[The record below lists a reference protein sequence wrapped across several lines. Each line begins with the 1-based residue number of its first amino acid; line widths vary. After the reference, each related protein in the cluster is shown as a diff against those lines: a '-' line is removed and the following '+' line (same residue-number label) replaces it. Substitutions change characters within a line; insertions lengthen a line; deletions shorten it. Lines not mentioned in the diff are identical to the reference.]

1 MKKLII
7 IPTYNEKKNI
17 VLLLKRIIKLYK
29 SKFQILVID
38 DNSPDGTSE
47 KVMKYIKKYKFIK
60 IKKRKKKL
68 GVGSAHKYGIKYA
81 VKNKF
86 KILITMDA
94 DGTHDPSYIKKFLF
108 YVQKYDLITTNRFL
122 NKKSLQEWPIFR
134 RILTNL
140 RHYLI
145 KLFLGVP
152 IDSSGAFRCYNLNKL
167 KFRDIL
173 KAKDNGYSFFWESMH
188 IIYKKNYSIKEIPI
202 YLPYRSFGS
211 SKMKFKDIFSAL
223 IYLIY
228 ISLKNKN
235 N

>member
-47 KVMKYIKKYKFIK
+47 KVVKYIKKYKFIK

-86 KILITMDA
+86 IL
-94 DGTHDPSYIKKFLF
+94 
-108 YVQKYDLITTNRFL
+108 
-122 NKKSLQEWPIFR
+122 
-134 RILTNL
+134 
-140 RHYLI
+140 
-145 KLFLGVP
+145 
-152 IDSSGAFRCYNLNKL
+152 
-167 KFRDIL
+167 
-173 KAKDNGYSFFWESMH
+173 YS
-188 IIYKKNYSIKEIPI
+188 KV
-202 YLPYRSFGS
+202 
-211 SKMKFKDIFSAL
+211 
-223 IYLIY
+223 
-228 ISLKNKN
+228 
-235 N
+235 